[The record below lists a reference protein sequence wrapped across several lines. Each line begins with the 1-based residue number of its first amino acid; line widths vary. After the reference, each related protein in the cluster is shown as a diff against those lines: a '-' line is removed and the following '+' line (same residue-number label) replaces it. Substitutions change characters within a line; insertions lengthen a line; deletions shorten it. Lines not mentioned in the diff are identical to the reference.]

1 MTLAIPDHDAAEF
14 AGLPLDVKMEIKAWL
29 RELAVVAKAEH
40 KGQAC
45 ARAAGVLHTSA
56 KTVRRKYDA
65 WRHSHDWRSL
75 IDQRKARSEDAEGRV
90 PDPIVEEYARLAD
103 GNQRKSRPAHREL
116 MRRWQR
122 GDLAHLPWPELDERG
137 LPIGCSYDNL
147 QRRLRETGRRSFEVK
162 AMRDGLGAA
171 LGEFGPKVL
180 TTRVGLWVG
189 SHFIPDDV
197 KRDIRVLMLRG
208 QEACIQELGVM
219 DLYSGD
225 RFAVHRRPQFERADG
240 TKDSLKE
247 REMRFLFAHIFR
259 NIGYSTRGTEI
270 PAEKGTAAVRKALAK
285 FFADHSGGKI
295 TVREPGIIGKEQAIA
310 GYFGRG
316 GGNPRHK
323 ARLEAHHNLIHNEAA
338 HLPAAT
344 GHDRNPPE
352 WLHGL
357 QAVTAG
363 VIKELCNGDAK
374 RAQLMIAPMLEYWQ
388 ACSLLREI
396 DDLIAWRTDHELEGW
411 VECGHT
417 LVEWKRDLIGNEWL
431 SPEQFLALPDEHRQM
446 LTTAAAMM
454 PALRRARKLAPRE
467 VFGAG
472 MKELVTLPDA
482 VIALMFCDRELGDDL
497 RRPKQLTA
505 DGLIEIQ
512 DADIAPDPMTFEGTL
527 IAPDGGSY
535 RLAERTK
542 YGVVVSPFE
551 AGAKSVLW
559 VYGPRGEFL
568 GTAARRVRS
577 NPHDAAGI
585 HRQLGQRS
593 HEIKTLLAPLR
604 DRHAGAAAEIE
615 AIVAHND
622 AVRNG
627 TTVTDRAEAR
637 AMAKADERAVN
648 VGRAV
653 RGDSGR
659 PVADETAADDA
670 DGAEFFSAAPA
681 QQPCADHADEEPVE
695 FFPAN

>member
-1 MTLAIPDHDAAEF
+1 MSMILTVPHHDVPEF
-14 AGLPLDVKMEIKAWL
+14 SALPLDVKMEIKAWL
-29 RELAVVAKAEH
+29 RELAVVARASNKR
-40 KGQAC
+40 QAF
-45 ARAAGVLHTSA
+45 ARAAHVLHASWQ
-56 KTVRRKYDA
+56 TVRRKYHA
-65 WRHSHDWRSL
+65 MRTSGDWRCL
-75 IDQRKARSEDAEGRV
+75 INRAKVRGEGERV
-90 PDPIVEEYARLAD
+90 PDPIVEEYARRAE
-103 GNQRKSRPAHREL
+103 GNQRKSRPAHRDL
-116 MRRWQR
+116 MREWRR
-122 GDLAHLPWPELDERG
+122 GELSHLPWPELDDRG
-137 LPIGCSYDNL
+137 LPRGCSYDNL
-147 QRRLRETGRRSFEVK
+147 MRRLRARGGRSFELT

-189 SHFIPDDV
+189 SHYIPDDV
-197 KRDIRVLMLRG
+197 KRDIKVLMLRG

-219 DLYSGD
+219 DLFSGD

-259 NIGYSTRGTEI
+259 NIGYSPRGTEI
-270 PAEKGTAAVRKALAK
+270 PAEKGTAAVRRALAK
-285 FFADHSGGKI
+285 FFHDHSGGKI
-295 TVREPGIIGKEQAIA
+295 TVREPGIIGRVQAIA

-323 ARLEAHHNLIHNEAA
+323 ARLEAHHNLLHNEAA
-338 HLPAAT
+338 HLPAPT

-357 QAVTAG
+357 QAITG
-363 VIKELCNGDAK
+363 DVIKELGRDPK

-411 VECGHT
+411 IECGHT
-417 LVEWKRDLIGNEWL
+417 LVEWRRDVLGNEWL
-431 SPEQFLALPDEHRQM
+431 SPEQFLALDAGQQQM
-446 LTTAAAMM
+446 LVTAASLM

-497 RRPKQLTA
+497 RRPKSLNA
-505 DGLIEIQ
+505 DGDIEIQ
-512 DADIAPDPMTFEGTL
+512 DGEIAPDTMTFEGTL
-527 IAPDGGSY
+527 AAPDGGSY

-551 AGAKSVLW
+551 AGEKTVLW

-568 GTAARRVRS
+568 GTAARRMRS
-577 NPHDAAGI
+577 NPHDTAGI
-585 HRQLGQRS
+585 ERQLGRRA
-593 HEIKTLLAPLR
+593 HEIKTLLTPLQE
-604 DRHAGAAAEIE
+604 RHAGAAAEIE
-615 AIVAHND
+615 AIAEHNSQVRKGGPSAEELRAAKREEVRIAAVDGSLSDFLDDEPAKPAD
-622 AVRNG
+622 APAGPSGSLR
-627 TTVTDRAEAR
+627 DFLDDEPALPADAEA
-637 AMAKADERAVN
+637 
-648 VGRAV
+648 
-653 RGDSGR
+653 
-659 PVADETAADDA
+659 
-670 DGAEFFSAAPA
+670 
-681 QQPCADHADEEPVE
+681 QP
-695 FFPAN
+695 